1 MHMVRTLFSTRAVCG
16 CAAIRV
22 LLAAM
27 LFVAL
32 TAIAGGLPRAL
43 EPAVE
48 ASAAESAAPRA
59 ALLTVADAI
68 GPATADY
75 VQRGLREA
83 AARGN
88 ALVILELDTPGGLDG
103 AMRDIIRAILAA
115 PIPVVVYVAP
125 SGARAASAG
134 TYILY
139 AAHVAA
145 MAPATNLGAATPVQI
160 GGLPSL
166 PSTPAD
172 PSPEGER
179 GEGDDTAK
187 NPPGEAGR
195 PSPAA
200 GGGDAMSRKIVND
213 AIAYI
218 RGLAQMRG
226 RNAEWAEKA
235 VREGASLAA
244 EAALAAHVIDLVAVD
259 RHALLEQIDGRRV
272 VVQGVE
278 RTLAT
283 DGMTLDVIAPDWRTE
298 LLAAIASPNVA
309 YILMLLGIYGLFFEL
324 ANPGAIFPGVFGAIS
339 LMVAMF
345 ALQMLPVSYVGLGL
359 ILLGIAF
366 MVGELFVPSFGALGI
381 GGVIAFAIGS
391 VILFDTEAQQFRVS
405 LPIIVAL
412 TLLSAGFFLIALRA
426 LIKAREGPV
435 VSGQEQLV
443 TSRGRALEDFH
454 DVGQVRVHG
463 EIWNA
468 RTRTPV
474 RAGQAIRVTA
484 MDGLT
489 LTVEPIESTAEET
502 T

>member
-1 MHMVRTLFSTRAVCG
+1 MRIARLNALTSTARG
-16 CAAIRV
+16 RSAARV
-22 LLAAM
+22 LLVAM
-27 LFVAL
+27 LFTGLAL
-32 TAIAGGLPRAL
+32 L
-43 EPAVE
+43 EPVASGAVE
-48 ASAAESAAPRA
+48 PAFDARAATPAAPRA

-83 AARGN
+83 AARGD

-115 PIPVVVYVAP
+115 PMPVVVYVAP

-166 PSTPAD
+166 PSAPAEPQGD
-172 PSPEGER
+172 GDGGARDDGAKSPQS
-179 GEGDDTAK
+179 D
-187 NPPGEAGR
+187 AGT

-200 GGGDAMSRKIVND
+200 SGGDAMSRKIVND

-226 RNAEWAEKA
+226 RNAEWAEQA

-244 EAALAAHVIDLVAVD
+244 EAALAANVIDLVAVD

-278 RTLAT
+278 QTLAT
-283 DGMTLDVIAPDWRTE
+283 KGMTLDVIAPDWRTE

-309 YILMLLGIYGLFFEL
+309 YVLMLLGIYGLFFEL

-359 ILLGIAF
+359 LLLGIAF

-391 VILFDTEAQQFRVS
+391 VLLFDTEAQQFRVS

-412 TLLSAGFFLIALRA
+412 TLLSAGFFLLALRA
-426 LIKAREGPV
+426 LLKAREGPV
-435 VSGQEQLV
+435 VTGQEQLM
-443 TSRGRALEDFH
+443 TSRGCALEDFEAT
-454 DVGQVRVHG
+454 GQVRVHG

-468 RTRTPV
+468 HTHTPV
-474 RAGQAIRVTA
+474 RAGQAVRVTA
-484 MDGLT
+484 MEGLT

>member
-1 MHMVRTLFSTRAVCG
+1 MTSAARDRALRAALLFG
-16 CAAIRV
+16 
-22 LLAAM
+22 LLACGLVFA
-27 LFVAL
+27 LAETPEVA
-32 TAIAGGLPRAL
+32 G
-43 EPAVE
+43 PAANE
-48 ASAAESAAPRA
+48 RGAASGARRA

-75 VQRGLREA
+75 VRRGLREA

-172 PSPEGER
+172 PSAEGER
-179 GEGDDTAK
+179 GEGDDAAK

-200 GGGDAMSRKIVND
+200 GGGDAMSRKLVND

-244 EAALAAHVIDLVAVD
+244 EAALAANVIDLVAVD

-283 DGMTLDVIAPDWRTE
+283 TGMTLDVIPPDWRTE

-426 LIKAREGPV
+426 LLKAREGPV

-443 TSRGRALEDFH
+443 TSRGRALENFD
-454 DVGQVRVHG
+454 DIGQVRVHG

-468 RTRTPV
+468 RTRMPV

>member
-1 MHMVRTLFSTRAVCG
+1 MTSAARERTLRAVLLCG
-16 CAAIRV
+16 LCVCGLLFALARTPQAAG
-22 LLAAM
+22 AA
-27 LFVAL
+27 
-32 TAIAGGLPRAL
+32 GN
-43 EPAVE
+43 EPA
-48 ASAAESAAPRA
+48 STNAPRRA

-75 VQRGLREA
+75 VRRGLREA
-83 AARGN
+83 AARGA
-88 ALVILELDTPGGLDG
+88 ALAILELDTPGGLDG

-166 PSTPAD
+166 PSPPAD
-172 PSPEGER
+172 RPRDGEHGEGE
-179 GEGDDTAK
+179 EAAK
-187 NPPGEAGR
+187 NPPGDDGT
-195 PSPAA
+195 PLPAA
-200 GGGDAMSRKIVND
+200 GAGDAMSRKLVND

-218 RGLAQMRG
+218 RGLAQLRG

-244 EAALAAHVIDLVAVD
+244 EAALAAEVIDLVAVD

-272 VVQGVE
+272 VVQGAE

-283 DGMTLDVIAPDWRTE
+283 TGMTLDVIAPDWRTE

-309 YILMLLGIYGLFFEL
+309 YILMLLGVYGLFFEL

-443 TSRGRALEDFH
+443 TSRGRALEDFD

-474 RAGQAIRVTA
+474 RTGQAIRVTA
-484 MDGLT
+484 MEGLT